1 MNGQKKLKTTKEI
14 KKAKLKSK
22 SNTSRKKNEF
32 NVVGIG
38 ASAGGLEALEKFFLN
53 MPLGSGSAFLV
64 VTHLDPKHVSIMP
77 ELIQK
82 YTQMEVNIVKDGM
95 KVKPNSVYVIPS
107 NKRMYIQD
115 RVLKL
120 IELSEYHKDRLP
132 IDFFLSSLA
141 EDIKERAIGIILS
154 GTGNDGTIGLKK
166 IKEEMGI
173 TIAQEPSS
181 AKYDGMPRN
190 AINSKVVD
198 YVLPVEKMPEKII
211 AFEKRP
217 FIKILEKDETED
229 YALGNYAKICTI
241 LKSHTGHDFSFYKK
255 NTIYRRVER
264 RMSLQ
269 QIEKMSDYVS
279 YLTQNTSEVDTLY
292 RDLLIGVTNF
302 FRNPE
307 AFEELKQKIIP
318 DLLRDKPDGY
328 CLRVW
333 APGCSSGEETYS
345 LAIIIQECI
354 DNLNKNINV
363 QIFGTDIDNIAI
375 GKARI
380 GIYPKDISTDVS
392 EERLKRFFMRE
403 DGNYRI
409 KKNIRE
415 MVLFAIQNI
424 IRDPPFTKID
434 IICCRNLLIYIKPEM
449 QMRIIPIFHYS
460 LKRGGILFL
469 GNSET
474 IGNFTQLFS
483 VLDRKWKIYKKIDS
497 ITTKNQ
503 IVNFSLMP
511 RSEIRMP
518 ARPDKIIA
526 DDIPRLTEKIL
537 LERYSPPCVIIDE
550 NGAIYYI
557 QGRVGKY
564 LELAQGEARLNIFE
578 MASEGLKMEIQI
590 AVRKALSQK
599 SEVIHENLRL
609 HGDNKYNLINLK
621 VKPLKK
627 DESNNQLIMVIF
639 EEPRQIK
646 QLSKQKNVEIISDS
660 KNEGLEKELAYTKET
675 LKLTI
680 DELQLSNEELKSTN
694 EEIQSSNEE
703 LQSANEELETSR
715 EELQSLNEELITVN
729 TELQSKLDE
738 LSQVNNDMKNLL
750 DSIEVPTIFLNNDLS
765 IKRFTTHAKKII
777 NLIPSDIGRPI
788 SHIVANLDY
797 DRLIE
802 DSQEVLSTLVFKEI
816 ELKTKSGQWYMMR
829 ILPYRTIDN
838 IIDGLVITFIDIQQ
852 QKTIIDE
859 LKRLD
864 MKLNNSLNYTQ
875 NIVDTIREALVIL
888 DNDLKIVSANHS
900 FYNMFKLLPIAVE
913 GKHIYKI
920 SNNSWDIPPLRKL
933 LEEIIPNNN
942 FFDNFEVE
950 HDFPFVGE
958 KRLLLNARTIIQK
971 ETETKQ
977 ILLAIEDK
985 T

>member
-1 MNGQKKLKTTKEI
+1 MKDQKKLKITNEI
-14 KKAKLKSK
+14 EKAKLKPK
-22 SNTSRKKNEF
+22 SNTTKTKKEF

-38 ASAGGLEALEKFFLN
+38 ASAGGLEAFEKFFLN
-53 MPLGSGSAFLV
+53 MSPDSGSAFVLV
-64 VTHLDPKHVSIMP
+64 PHLDPKHVSIMP

-82 YTQMEVNIVKDGM
+82 YTKMKVNIVKKGM
-95 KVKPNSVYVIPS
+95 KIEQNSVYVVPANMRIYVQ
-107 NKRMYIQD
+107 NRA
-115 RVLKL
+115 LKL
-120 IELSEYHKDRLP
+120 IELSEYHEDRLP
-132 IDFFLSSLA
+132 IDFFFISLA
-141 EDIKERAIGIILS
+141 EDVKEKAIGIVLS

-166 IKEEMGI
+166 IKEKMGI
-173 TIAQEPSS
+173 TIAQDPSS
-181 AKYDGMPRN
+181 AKYDGMPRS
-190 AINSKVVD
+190 AINSNVVD

-211 AFEKRP
+211 AFEKRL
-217 FIKILEKDETED
+217 FIKILEKDETEED
-229 YALGNYAKICTI
+229 VLGHYENICAI
-241 LKSHTGHDFSFYKK
+241 IKLHTGHDFSFYKK

-269 QIEKMSDYVS
+269 QIEKISDYVS
-279 YLTQNTSEVDTLY
+279 YLSQNTSEVDTLY
-292 RDLLIGVTNF
+292 RDLLIGVTKF

-318 DLLRDKPDGY
+318 DMIGDKPEGY

-333 APGCSSGEETYS
+333 DPGCSSGEETYS
-345 LAIIIQECI
+345 LAIVIQECI
-354 DNLNKNINV
+354 DNLNKNINL
-363 QIFGTDIDNIAI
+363 QIFGTDIDDTAI
-375 GKARI
+375 SKARA

-403 DGNYRI
+403 DGSYRI

-415 MVLFAIQNI
+415 MVLFATQNL

-434 IICCRNLLIYIKPEM
+434 ILCCRNLLIYIKPELQRRLM
-449 QMRIIPIFHYS
+449 PIFHYG
-460 LKRGGILFL
+460 LKRDGVLFL

-474 IGNFTQLFS
+474 IGNYTQLFS
-483 VLDRKWKIYKKIDS
+483 VIDTKWKIYRKLES
-497 ITTKNQ
+497 ITAKNQ
-503 IVNFSLMP
+503 MLEFPLTT

-518 ARPDKIIA
+518 TRPDKVIV

-537 LERYSPPCVIIDE
+537 LERYAPPCVIIDG
-550 NGAIYYI
+550 NGVINYVH
-557 QGRVGKY
+557 GKVGKY
-564 LELAQGEARLNIFE
+564 LELAPGEARLNIFE
-578 MASEGLKMEIQI
+578 MATEGLKMEIQI

-599 SEVIHENLRL
+599 SEVVHENLRV
-609 HGDNKYNLINLK
+609 GNENISLINLN
-621 VKPLKK
+621 VKPLKT
-627 DESNNQLIMVIF
+627 DGNNNKHIMVVF
-639 EEPRQIK
+639 EEPKSTKPVI
-646 QLSKQKNVEIISDS
+646 KQKNIEIISDS
-660 KNEGLEKELAYTKET
+660 KIEALQKELEYTKEN
-675 LKLTI
+675 LRLTI

-694 EEIQSSNEE
+694 EEIQST
-703 LQSANEELETSR
+703 NEELETSR

-738 LSQVNNDMKNLL
+738 LSQTNNDMKNLL

-788 SHIVANLDY
+788 NHIVANLDY
-797 DRLIE
+797 DQLVE
-802 DSQEVLSTLVFKEI
+802 DSQKVLDTLVFKEI

-829 ILPYRTIDN
+829 ILPYRTVDN

-852 QKTIIDE
+852 QKNIIDE

-864 MKLNNSLNYTQ
+864 IKLSNSLSNTQ
-875 NIVDTIREALVIL
+875 NIVDTIREALIIL
-888 DNDLKIVSANHS
+888 DNDLNIISVNNS

-913 GKHIYKI
+913 GKCIYKI
-920 SNNSWDIPPLRKL
+920 SNNAWDIPHLKKL

-950 HDFPFVGE
+950 HVFPFVGK

-971 ETETKQ
+971 EAGTKQ

>member
-1 MNGQKKLKTTKEI
+1 MNVQNNSKIPKEI
-14 KKAKLKSK
+14 EKAKIKSSTIK
-22 SNTSRKKNEF
+22 TKNEF

-53 MPLGSGSAFLV
+53 MPLDSGSAFVV

-107 NKRMYIQD
+107 NKRMYL
-115 RVLKL
+115 RNRALKL
-120 IELSEYHKDRLP
+120 IELSEYHEDRLP
-132 IDFFLSSLA
+132 IDFFFISLA
-141 EDIKERAIGIILS
+141 EDIKERAIGIVLS

-166 IKEEMGI
+166 IKEEMGV

-181 AKYDGMPRN
+181 AKYDGMPIS

-198 YVLPVEKMPEKII
+198 YVLPVDKIPEKII
-211 AFEKRP
+211 AFQKRL
-217 FIKILEKDETED
+217 FIKNLEKDETDD
-229 YALGNYAKICTI
+229 YTLGNYEKICAI
-241 LKSHTGHDFSFYKK
+241 IKSHTGHDFSFYKK

-269 QIEKMSDYVS
+269 QIEKISDYIS
-279 YLTQNTSEVDTLY
+279 YLSQNTTEVDTLY

-302 FRNPE
+302 FRNSE
-307 AFEELKQKIIP
+307 AFEELKQIIIP
-318 DLLRDKPDGY
+318 ELIRDKPEGY

-354 DNLNKNINV
+354 GNLNKNINV
-363 QIFGTDIDNIAI
+363 QIFGTDIDDIAI

-380 GIYPKDISTDVS
+380 GVYPKDISTDVS

-415 MVLFAIQNI
+415 MVLFATQNI

-434 IICCRNLLIYIKPEM
+434 ILCCRNLLIYIKPEM
-449 QMRIIPIFHYS
+449 QRRIMPIFHYS
-460 LKRGGILFL
+460 LKRDGVLFL

-483 VLDRKWKIYKKIDS
+483 VLDRKWKIYKKIES
-497 ITTKNQ
+497 ITAKNH
-503 IVNFSLMP
+503 IVDFALMP
-511 RSEIRMP
+511 RSEILMP
-518 ARPDKIIA
+518 ARSDKIIV

-537 LERYSPPCVIIDE
+537 LEKYAPPCVIIDE
-550 NGAIYYI
+550 NGVIRYI

-564 LELAQGEARLNIFE
+564 LELAPGEARLNIFE
-578 MASEGLKMEIQI
+578 MAPEGLKMEIQI

-599 SEVIHENLRL
+599 IEVISENLRL
-609 HGDNKYNLINLK
+609 QSDNKCNVINLK
-621 VKPLKK
+621 IKPLKT
-627 DESNNQLIMVIF
+627 DDNTNQLTMVIF
-639 EEPRQIK
+639 EEPK
-646 QLSKQKNVEIISDS
+646 QLKQFSTQKNLEIISDS
-660 KNEGLEKELAYTKET
+660 KTAGLAKELAYTKET

-765 IKRFTTHAKKII
+765 IKRFTIHAKKII

-788 SHIVANLDY
+788 SHIVPNFDY
-797 DRLIE
+797 DRLVE
-802 DSQEVLSTLVFKEI
+802 DSQEVLDTLVFKEI
-816 ELKTKSGQWYMMR
+816 ELRTKSGQWYMMR
-829 ILPYRTIDN
+829 ILPYRTTDN
-838 IIDGLVITFIDIQQ
+838 MIDGLVIIFIDIQQ

-864 MKLNNSLNYTQ
+864 KKLNNSLKYNQ

-888 DNDLKIVSANHS
+888 DSDLRVISANHS
-900 FYNMFKLLPIAVE
+900 FYNIFKLLPIEVE

-920 SNNSWDIPPLRKL
+920 NNDSWDIPLLRKL
-933 LEEIIPNNN
+933 LEEIIPCNN

-950 HDFPFVGE
+950 HDFPLIGK

-971 ETETKQ
+971 EEGVKQ

-985 T
+985 S

>member
-1 MNGQKKLKTTKEI
+1 MNGQNKPKRNKEI
-14 KKAKLKSK
+14 EKAKLKSSTLK
-22 SNTSRKKNEF
+22 TNSDF

-38 ASAGGLEALEKFFLN
+38 ASAGGLEAFEHFFLN
-53 MPLGSGSAFLV
+53 MPQDSGSAFILIP
-64 VTHLDPKHVSIMP
+64 HLDPKHVSIMP

-82 YTQMEVNIVKDGM
+82 YTQMKVHIVKDGV
-95 KVKPNSVYVIPS
+95 KIKPNSVYIVPP
-107 NKRMYIQD
+107 NMRMCI
-115 RVLKL
+115 RNRALKL
-120 IELSEYHKDRLP
+120 IELSEYHEDRLP
-132 IDFFLSSLA
+132 IDFFFISLA
-141 EDIKERAIGIILS
+141 EDIKERAIGIVLS

-181 AKYDGMPRN
+181 AKYDGMPRS

-198 YVLPVEKMPEKII
+198 YVLHVDKMPEKII

-217 FIKILEKDETED
+217 FIKNLENDEKDD
-229 YALGNYAKICTI
+229 YALGNYEKICAI
-241 LKSHTGHDFSFYKK
+241 IKSHTGHDFSFYKK

-279 YLTQNTSEVDTLY
+279 YLSQNTSEVDTLY

-302 FRNPE
+302 FRNSE

-318 DLLRDKPDGY
+318 ELIRDKPDGY

-354 DNLNKNINV
+354 GNLNKNINV
-363 QIFGTDIDNIAI
+363 QIFGTDIDDISI

-380 GIYPKDISTDVS
+380 GVYPKEISTDVS

-415 MVLFAIQNI
+415 MVLFATQNI
-424 IRDPPFTKID
+424 LRDPPFTKID
-434 IICCRNLLIYIKPEM
+434 ILCCRNLLIYIKPEM
-449 QMRIIPIFHYS
+449 QRRIMPIFHYS
-460 LKRGGILFL
+460 LKRDGVLFL

-483 VLDRKWKIYKKIDS
+483 VLDRKWKIYKKIES
-497 ITTKNQ
+497 IPAKNH
-503 IVNFSLMP
+503 IVDFALMP
-511 RSEIRMP
+511 RSEIVLP
-518 ARPDKIIA
+518 ARSDKIIV

-537 LERYSPPCVIIDE
+537 LEKYAPPCVIIDE
-550 NGAIYYI
+550 NGLIRYI

-564 LELAQGEARLNIFE
+564 LELAPGEARLNIFE
-578 MASEGLKMEIQI
+578 MAPEGLKMEIQI

-609 HGDNKYNLINLK
+609 QSDNKCNLINLK
-621 VKPLKK
+621 IKPLKT
-627 DESNNQLIMVIF
+627 DDSTNQLIMVIF
-639 EEPRQIK
+639 EEPK
-646 QLSKQKNVEIISDS
+646 QLKQFSTQKNIEIISDS
-660 KNEGLEKELAYTKET
+660 KTTGLEKELAYTKET

-765 IKRFTTHAKKII
+765 IKRFTIHAKKII

-788 SHIVANLDY
+788 SHIVPNFDY
-797 DRLIE
+797 DRLVE
-802 DSQEVLSTLVFKEI
+802 DSQEVLDTLVFKEI
-816 ELKTKSGQWYMMR
+816 ELRTKSGQWYMMR
-829 ILPYRTIDN
+829 ILPYRTTDN
-838 IIDGLVITFIDIQQ
+838 MIDGLVITFIDIQQ

-875 NIVDTIREALVIL
+875 NIIDTIREALIIL
-888 DNDLKIVSANHS
+888 DSDLKVISANHS
-900 FYNMFKLLPIAVE
+900 FYNIFKLLPIEVE

-920 SNNSWDIPPLRKL
+920 NKESWDIPLLRKL

-950 HDFPFVGE
+950 HDFPLIGK

-971 ETETKQ
+971 EEGVKQ

-985 T
+985 S